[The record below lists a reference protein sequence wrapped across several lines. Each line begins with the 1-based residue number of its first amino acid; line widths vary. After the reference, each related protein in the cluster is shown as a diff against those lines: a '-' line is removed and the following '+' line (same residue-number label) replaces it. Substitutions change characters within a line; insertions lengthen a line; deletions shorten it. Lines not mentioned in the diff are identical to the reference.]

1 MNLYS
6 HLFQT
11 VHSNHSTS
19 LQQPPK
25 GVLRLR
31 TLKYSASM
39 KRVVA
44 KVAVVGCGISGSV
57 CASSLARNG
66 VSVTVFD
73 SGRGPGGRMSQRREV
88 TEDGKELLF
97 DHGAPYFVVRNSEV
111 MGLVQEWEARA
122 LVTEWKEDFG
132 SFDCVTKK
140 FVDVEKDGVS
150 KKYVGLPGMNS
161 MCKAL
166 CRENGVETKF
176 GTTVGKLDWL
186 EDKKS
191 WHLIDMDGQALGQ
204 FDGVVASDKNV
215 VSPRFTSLTGRTL
228 PLGMTLA
235 PELALKLQEVS
246 AAPCFVLMLAF
257 AEPLS
262 LIPVKGFSFKNSEVL
277 SRAFCDSSKPGRSA
291 TCSECWV
298 LQSTAEYARHI
309 IGQYGLQKPSASVL
323 SKVAEEL
330 LKEFQSTDLN
340 IPHPFFMKA
349 HRWGSAFPVT
359 AIAKE
364 EKCLWDGSK
373 RLAVCGDFCVSPDVE
388 GAVLSGMT
396 AAKKLLDIFSCL

>member
-1 MNLYS
+1 
-6 HLFQT
+6 
-11 VHSNHSTS
+11 
-19 LQQPPK
+19 
-25 GVLRLR
+25 
-31 TLKYSASM
+31 M
-39 KRVVA
+39 KRVAA

-88 TEDGKELLF
+88 IEDGKELLF
-97 DHGAPYFVVRNSEV
+97 DHGAPYFVFRNSEV

-132 SFDCVTKK
+132 SFDCGTKK
-140 FVDVEKDGVS
+140 FVDIEKDGVS

-161 MCKAL
+161 MCKAV

-191 WHLIDMDGQALGQ
+191 WHLTDLDGQVLGQ

-215 VSPRFTSLTGRTL
+215 VSSRFTSMTGRTL
-228 PLGMTLA
+228 PLDMTLA

-246 AAPCFVLMLAF
+246 SAPCFVLMLAF
-257 AEPLS
+257 AESLS
-262 LIPVKGFSFKNSEVL
+262 SIPVKGFSFKNSEVL
-277 SRAFCDSSKPGRSA
+277 SRAFCDSSKPGRST

-298 LQSTAEYARHI
+298 LHSTAEYARRVI
-309 IGQYGLQKPSASVL
+309 AQYGLQKPSTFLL

-364 EKCLWDGSK
+364 DKCLWDGSK

-396 AAKKLLDIFSCL
+396 AAKKLLDVFSCL